1 VKHNAAFRCPSFDQ
15 RSRLRREQWRY
26 EAGPHLKGAPMPAN
40 ADWGKV
46 LGCDDRLAGALIDRL
61 VHHSRVLNLKGKSY
75 RLRSRTP
82 GTAKVGRS

>member
-1 VKHNAAFRCPSFDQ
+1 
-15 RSRLRREQWRY
+15 
-26 EAGPHLKGAPMPAN
+26 MPAN

-46 LGCDDRLAGALIDRL
+46 LGCDDTLAGALIDRL

-82 GTAKVGRS
+82 GTAKVGRP